1 MQLTT
6 DWITIGTS
14 GPTVDGRK
22 ISEQMLKEAAETYD
36 PEEYQA
42 VISSE
47 HMLWWFGN
55 FGEVLKVKNGTDKK
69 GRTTLQAKIHPN
81 QRLIEMNRQGQR
93 LHTSMELTDDF
104 AGTGKAYLMG
114 LAVTDEPASLG
125 TSQLQF
131 SRNGKPCP
139 MLISQPEEVDYS
151 TGSQAQAVTTT
162 EPDEETFFKR
172 FFQRF
177 SSELKK
183 QHDPD
188 EDDDMTDEQ
197 FNTLKDLAEKQLAAS
212 EGMAE
217 KLAEQL
223 VTAFSK
229 QQPPAPES
237 GKEAET
243 PSESSYTE
251 EITSLKAEL
260 AKLNSKLEK
269 GLEGKPAT
277 QVPTGSG
284 AGQEAVF
291 V

>member
-1 MQLTT
+1 MQLST

-22 ISEQMLKEAAETYD
+22 ISEQMLKEAAESYD

-42 VISSE
+42 VISSD
-47 HMLWWFGN
+47 HLLWWYGN
-55 FGEVLKVKNGTDKK
+55 FGEVVKIKNGTDKK

-131 SRNGKPCP
+131 SSKGKPCP
-139 MLISQPEEVDYS
+139 IFIGQPEEVDYS
-151 TGSQAQAVTTT
+151 TGSTEQTGQPT
-162 EPDEETFFKR
+162 EPDDDTFFKR

-177 SSELKK
+177 SSELKN
-183 QHDPD
+183 QHDPN
-188 EDDDMTDEQ
+188 EDDDMTSEQ
-197 FNTLKDLAEKQLAAS
+197 FNTLKDLAEKQLEAVKT
-212 EGMAE
+212 MTE
-217 KLAEQL
+217 KMVE
-223 VTAFSK
+223 TFSK
-229 QQPPAPES
+229 PQTTAAVGQPPNTTES
-237 GKEAET
+237 T
-243 PSESSYTE
+243 PPAATQITE
-251 EITSLKAEL
+251 ELTSLKTQLEE
-260 AKLNSKLEK
+260 LNSKLEK

-284 AGQEAVF
+284 AGQEAAF
-291 V
+291 L